1 MKKIF
6 TTLFLASMML
16 SAHAALGLSIVTV
29 DENEDETTINITK
42 DTTIVVTD
50 YEEAFFSEEIVMSL
64 NGSVSTAGQHLDVT
78 ISRSAAGLKD
88 EFCLGQCTTGNGQ
101 LQQDL
106 SLTLT
111 NTVNGWF
118 AHFYPIEAGTT
129 TTITYTFN
137 DGVNP
142 AIALTVK
149 YSYLT
154 SAVEDVVAPQ
164 HQGKI
169 YNLLGQEMP
178 AAELGDLPKGIY
190 IINGKKYIKQ

>member
-16 SAHAALGLSIVTV
+16 SAHATLGLSIVTV
-29 DENEDETTINITK
+29 DENEDETTLNITK

-50 YEEAFFSEEIVMSL
+50 YEEDFFSEEIVMSL

-88 EFCLGQCTTGNGQ
+88 EFCLGQCYTGNGQ

-118 AHFYPIEAGTT
+118 AHFYPVEAGS
-129 TTITYTFN
+129 TTIVYTFN

-178 AAELGDLPKGIY
+178 AAELSDLPKGIY

>member
-50 YEEAFFSEEIVMSL
+50 YEEDFFSGEIVMSL
-64 NGSVSTAGQHLDVT
+64 NGSVSTSSTHLDVT
-78 ISRSAAGLKD
+78 ISRSVAGLKD
-88 EFCLGQCTTGNGQ
+88 EFCLGQCYTGNGQ
-101 LQQDL
+101 LQQTL
-106 SLTLT
+106 SLDLT
-111 NTVNGWF
+111 STVTGWF
-118 AHFYPIEAGTT
+118 AHFYPVEAGTSA
-129 TTITYTFN
+129 ITYTLN

-142 AIALTVK
+142 ASALTVK

-178 AAELGDLPKGIY
+178 AAELSDLPKGIY

>member
-29 DENEDETTINITK
+29 DENEDETTLNITK

-50 YEEAFFSEEIVMSL
+50 YEEDFFSEEIVMSL
-64 NGSVSTAGQHLDVT
+64 NGSVSTSSKHLDVT

-88 EFCLGQCTTGNGQ
+88 EFCLGQCYTGNGQ

-106 SLTLT
+106 SLDLT
-111 NTVNGWF
+111 NTVTGWF
-118 AHFYPIEAGTT
+118 AHFNPVEAGT

-149 YSYLT
+149 YNYLT
-154 SAVEDVVAPQ
+154 SAVEDVLVPQ

-178 AAELGDLPKGIY
+178 AAELSELPKGIY

>member
-16 SAHAALGLSIVTV
+16 SAHATLGLSIVTV
-29 DENEDETTINITK
+29 DENEDETTLNITK

-50 YEEAFFSEEIVMSL
+50 YEEDFFSGEIVMSL
-64 NGSVSTAGQHLDVT
+64 NGSVSTSSKHLDIT

-88 EFCLGQCTTGNGQ
+88 EFCLGQCYAGNGQ

-106 SLTLT
+106 SLDLT
-111 NTVNGWF
+111 NTVTGWF
-118 AHFYPIEAGTT
+118 AHFNPVEAGT

-149 YSYLT
+149 YNYLT
-154 SAVEDVVAPQ
+154 SSVEDVLVPQ
-164 HQGKI
+164 HNGKI

-178 AAELGDLPKGIY
+178 ATELSELPRGIY
-190 IINGKKYIKQ
+190 IINGKKHIKQ